1 MLTITG
7 KGRLTIWT
15 LGLAKYIHSITKK
28 KGDHVADAFR
38 TAGFLAFTGGLIAP
52 QLYYRLI
59 GTYVAPIAGGFVYGF
74 VGGVAATSL
83 LIHEAEQVGLVE
95 EGTMENYLEVH
106 TNPEQAWEEIY
117 SPTAIKDNFLTIW
130 NHYF

>member
-1 MLTITG
+1 MVALTT
-7 KGRLTIWT
+7 KGRWTIWG
-15 LGLAKYIHSITKK
+15 LGLAKYLQSIRKK
-28 KGDHVADAFR
+28 KGDHIADAFR
-38 TAGFLAFTGGLIAP
+38 TAGFLAFTTGLVAP

-59 GTYVAPIAGGFVYGF
+59 GTYVAPIAGGFV
-74 VGGVAATSL
+74 VGVGVGVASTAF

-95 EGTMENYLEVH
+95 EGTMINYLEVH